1 MSKPTIILL
10 TLFLIIVA
18 LVLMQVTFNASPL
31 AISIYLLAQIG
42 VSVSVEPNP
51 FNTLAGQL
59 QEKEEALL
67 EKEGNLIERENFLTE
82 RTMEG
87 RSKKNST
94 LIYLLAVAGVL
105 LILILLN
112 FYLDYRRKS

>member
-1 MSKPTIILL
+1 M
-10 TLFLIIVA
+10 
-18 LVLMQVTFNASPL
+18 
-31 AISIYLLAQIG
+31 
-42 VSVSVEPNP
+42 SVEPNP
-51 FNTLAGQL
+51 FNTLAQQL
-59 QEKEEALL
+59 QEKKEALL

-82 RTMEG
+82 RMMEE

-112 FYLDYRRKS
+112 FYLDYRRKNSI